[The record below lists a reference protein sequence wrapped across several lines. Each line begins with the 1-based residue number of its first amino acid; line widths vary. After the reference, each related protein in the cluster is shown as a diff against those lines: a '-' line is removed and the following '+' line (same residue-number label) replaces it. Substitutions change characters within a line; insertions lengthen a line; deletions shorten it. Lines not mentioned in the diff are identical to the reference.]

1 MPTYTYSGSVAA
13 SADEVYAFLADV
25 RNLPRYLPLMTA
37 ARAGDAGAVEIETV
51 VKGGVHTMAAWFRP
65 DSSARRID
73 WGSTDN
79 DGYHGWLAVSA
90 DGESRATI
98 DYELTTPR
106 DHNLEPYLA
115 AATTFVD
122 NAMRTAD

>member
-1 MPTYTYSGSVAA
+1 
-13 SADEVYAFLADV
+13 
-25 RNLPRYLPLMTA
+25 
-37 ARAGDAGAVEIETV
+37 
-51 VKGGVHTMAAWFRP
+51 
-65 DSSARRID
+65 
-73 WGSTDN
+73 
-79 DGYHGWLAVSA
+79 VSA